1 MKVFLHYEDNASSDL
16 HKALKITLPKS
27 WKTGPASNLLD
38 TFVES
43 YNAKF
48 QETNPLQ
55 VSELHLSIRE
65 KEEKEY
71 GSMEAAET
79 KLTPI
84 CNDAVV
90 IDEILD
96 RSDVY
101 ICHGKGRT
109 KGEVEAE
116 KQSEEDERQQILK
129 NTVACT
135 HFGCQQR
142 FTKGGPYPICK
153 YHRLPPVFHETAK
166 FWSCC
171 PDKKA
176 WDFDDFQK
184 IPGCQE
190 GTCTEIKEDGKL
202 FLGGTD
208 LREKSEVAKLK
219 SIDDFNKAESAG
231 GAEAAPVLDR
241 LRSTMFEL
249 GIDKELFDQVVDGI
263 KREYEPSTSSE
274 AELLTAVSQELGK
287 SLLRI
292 FFFAVSLFYYLD
304 TLPKD
309 IDNNIIF
316 KAVSMASIFMTI
328 VRAYNFY
335 SSLSFVFSIHVD

>member
-1 MKVFLHYEDNASSDL
+1 MKVFLHYEDNENSDL

-27 WKTGPASNLLD
+27 WRTGPASNLLD

-43 YNAKF
+43 YNVKF

-55 VSELHLSIRE
+55 ASELHLSIRE
-65 KEEKEY
+65 KEEQEY
-71 GSMEAAET
+71 GSMEKAAET
-79 KLTPI
+79 KFTPI
-84 CNDAVV
+84 CNDAAV
-90 IDEILD
+90 IDEFLD
-96 RSDVY
+96 RSDIY

-116 KQSEEDERQQILK
+116 KQAEEDERQQILK

-142 FTKGGPYPICK
+142 FNKGGPYPICK

-176 WDFDDFQK
+176 WDFEDFQK

-190 GTCTEIKEDGKL
+190 GTCTDIKEDGKL

-231 GAEAAPVLDR
+231 GAEAAPVLER
-241 LRSTMFEL
+241 LRNAMFEL

-274 AELLTAVSQELGK
+274 AELLTAVSQELGM
-287 SLLRI
+287 SLLRTI
-292 FFFAVSLFYYLD
+292 F
-304 TLPKD
+304 
-309 IDNNIIF
+309 
-316 KAVSMASIFMTI
+316 
-328 VRAYNFY
+328 
-335 SSLSFVFSIHVD
+335 SSLSLYLIWMHFPRIFICLLSMIIVQ